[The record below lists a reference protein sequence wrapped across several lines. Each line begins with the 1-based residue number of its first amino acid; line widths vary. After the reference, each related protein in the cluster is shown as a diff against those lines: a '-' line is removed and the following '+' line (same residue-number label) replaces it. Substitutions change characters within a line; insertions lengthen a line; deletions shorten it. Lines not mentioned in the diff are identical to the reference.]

1 MGNNKEKNMSN
12 ELYRENLLQR
22 QEIEVLESKLRMTEE
37 LLADKDNEI
46 KDLQRE
52 MRELNSMRGY

>member
-1 MGNNKEKNMSN
+1 MSN

-37 LLADKDNEI
+37 LLADRDDEI
-46 KDLQRE
+46 KDLRRE
-52 MRELNSMRGY
+52 IRELNSMRGY